1 MEEEKQ
7 HSIKQENTTN
17 RVVYPSKVGLELLV
31 PFILIFGIGIVASF
45 EKSSLMGVI
54 VQFGIMFAFIALFFS
69 ISYEVNDDVLTIT
82 TFFFIKKSI
91 PIKDIT
97 GIVESNNPL
106 SSPAASLDRLEVYYG
121 KYSSTVISPK
131 EKMKFIEHLKRLS
144 PSIQVELKKKNRGG
158 L

>member
-1 MEEEKQ
+1 MEVEKR
-7 HSIKQENTTN
+7 HSVKQEASTN
-17 RVVYPSKVGLELLV
+17 SVVYPSKVGLELLI
-31 PFILIFGIGIVASF
+31 PFVLIFGIAIVLSF

-69 ISYEVNDDVLTIT
+69 ISYEVTDEVLTVT

-91 PIKDIT
+91 FIKDIT
-97 GIVESNNPL
+97 RIVESNNPL

-131 EKMKFIEHLKRLS
+131 DKAGFIKHLKSLKPKITVKMKKGQE
-144 PSIQVELKKKNRGG
+144 
-158 L
+158 